1 MSTTLIIADVNVLIF
16 ELGVIIFFS
25 VFVSFI
31 LKKFGIPAVLGLIL
45 SGLLLS
51 ILSNLQTIVF
61 SSNLVVIKKIITDLA
76 LSWIGYDI
84 GNEIDLD
91 LLRNKLKDY
100 GIVLF
105 GQGIGALVIV
115 FIGVYILTQN
125 FVIAFILGA
134 IGMATA
140 PAATSQVLGE
150 YNAKGELSQIILF
163 ILAFDDLLAIIFVEI
178 GLGFSLNENSSGI
191 SLILFTFGTVTL
203 DIIYALIF
211 GVGGALII
219 IWMLHR
225 KIIEDEKS
233 VEWIL
238 GAALIIIGILL
249 IVDGSLILT
258 MFLFGIIIKTQAK
271 DYPKF
276 HNHIVETDTMM
287 IPIVLLFFVLVGLTL
302 DINLIIEGI
311 INISVNNIGSS
322 ILIIGII
329 AFILRF
335 IGKTGG
341 TWLAGLK
348 STLPAKVKQNL
359 PLCLVTQAGVSIG
372 LAGLAYDKLSQIG
385 LEHEAIFI
393 LNAVAISVIIAE
405 ILGPIMVKKAIFR
418 SGEVNGGIQNSS
430 SG

>member
-1 MSTTLIIADVNVLIF
+1 MSTTFILADVYVLIF

-225 KIIEDEKS
+225 KIIDDEKS

-249 IVDGSLILT
+249 IVDGS
-258 MFLFGIIIKTQAK
+258 
-271 DYPKF
+271 
-276 HNHIVETDTMM
+276 
-287 IPIVLLFFVLVGLTL
+287 
-302 DINLIIEGI
+302 
-311 INISVNNIGSS
+311 
-322 ILIIGII
+322 
-329 AFILRF
+329 
-335 IGKTGG
+335 
-341 TWLAGLK
+341 
-348 STLPAKVKQNL
+348 
-359 PLCLVTQAGVSIG
+359 
-372 LAGLAYDKLSQIG
+372 
-385 LEHEAIFI
+385 
-393 LNAVAISVIIAE
+393 
-405 ILGPIMVKKAIFR
+405 
-418 SGEVNGGIQNSS
+418 
-430 SG
+430 